1 MAANQSNINKTVSE
15 RSIMLYE
22 IVSILYQVNDLA
34 LAMDMILD
42 TIGENFKLQ
51 DIGIAVVDDIFEQ
64 YRIIGKRGFKDLFSE
79 EFTISTAE
87 TINEIE
93 IKSEEKTQIPVVEQH
108 LKIGGRTVKTDP
120 NLRQLLFFPVRYH
133 EKLIGFI
140 ILGSDSSEPFLS
152 HEDEQVITMFSTL
165 IGPVLFT
172 FDPVKKASNTFEN
185 IISKIIKDRVY
196 EARLVLNPI
205 SFAVFRLVFQE
216 SLTDSLIFEDAV
228 QNYQREFNKVLS
240 EKGDLIWL
248 TADTAF
254 FIYSGAGLFEVEAL
268 AGELKENLKNICRVD
283 EKLPL
288 LTLKYTC
295 ISYPQSGDNAVDI
308 IRSLWM
314 KLFEE
319 IYLMKE

>member
-1 MAANQSNINKTVSE
+1 MKKNTNSTVSE

-22 IVSILYQVNDLA
+22 IVSILYQVNDLK

-42 TIGENFKLQ
+42 TISENFKLQ
-51 DIGIAVVDDIFEQ
+51 NIGVAALDDIFDQ
-64 YRIIGKRGFKDLFSE
+64 YRIIGKRGFSDTFSD
-79 EFTISTAE
+79 EFIINTAE
-87 TINEIE
+87 EINGKDIS
-93 IKSEEKTQIPVVEQH
+93 SEEKTQIPVQDQQI
-108 LKIGGRTVKTDP
+108 KIGARSINTVP
-120 NLRQLLFFPVRYH
+120 ELQQLLFFPVRYQ

-140 ILGSDSSEPFLS
+140 ILGSNTSDVFLTP
-152 HEDEQVITMFSTL
+152 EDEQVLSMFSTL
-165 IGPVLFT
+165 IGPVIFT

-196 EARLVLNPI
+196 ESRLVLNPI
-205 SFAVFRLVFQE
+205 SFSVFRLVFRE
-216 SLTDSLIFEDAV
+216 SLTDSLVFEDAV
-228 QNYQREFNKVLS
+228 KNYQHEFHRVLS

-254 FIYSGAGLFEVEAL
+254 FIYSGAGLFEAETL
-268 AGELKENLKNICRVD
+268 AGELKNNLNTIYKMD

>member
-1 MAANQSNINKTVSE
+1 MSTNQTDTNSTVSE

-22 IVSILYQVNDLA
+22 IVSILYQVNDLT

-51 DIGIAVVDDIFEQ
+51 NIGIAALDDIFEQ
-64 YRIIGKRGFKDLFSE
+64 YRIIGKRGFSDTFSD
-79 EFTISTAE
+79 EFIINTVEGINGIDIS
-87 TINEIE
+87 
-93 IKSEEKTQIPVVEQH
+93 SEEKTQIPVVDKQ
-108 LKIGGRTVKTDP
+108 LKIGARSVETDP
-120 NLRQLLFFPVRYH
+120 HLQQLLFFPVRYH
-133 EKLIGFI
+133 EKLIGFV
-140 ILGSDSSEPFLS
+140 ILGSESSQSFLTP
-152 HEDEQVITMFSTL
+152 EDEQVLTMFSTL

-196 EARLVLNPI
+196 ESRLVLNPI
-205 SFAVFRLVFQE
+205 SFAVFRLVFRE
-216 SLTDSLIFEDAV
+216 SLSDSLIFEDAV
-228 QNYQREFNKVLS
+228 QNYQREFQKVLS

-248 TADTAF
+248 TADTSF
-254 FIYSGAGLFEVEAL
+254 FIYSGAGLFEAETL
-268 AGELKENLKNICRVD
+268 AGELKNNLRNICKLD
-283 EKLPL
+283 EKFPL

-308 IRSLWM
+308 IRRLWM

-319 IYLMKE
+319 IYLMEE

>member
-1 MAANQSNINKTVSE
+1 MSVMKKNTNSTVSE

-22 IVSILYQVNDLA
+22 IVSILYQVNDLK

-42 TIGENFKLQ
+42 TISENFKLQ
-51 DIGIAVVDDIFEQ
+51 NIGVAALDDIFDQ
-64 YRIIGKRGFKDLFSE
+64 YRIIGKRGFSDTFSD
-79 EFTISTAE
+79 EFIINTAE
-87 TINEIE
+87 EINGKDIS
-93 IKSEEKTQIPVVEQH
+93 SEEKTQIPVQDQQI
-108 LKIGGRTVKTDP
+108 KIGARSINTVP
-120 NLRQLLFFPVRYH
+120 ELQQLLFFPVRYQ

-140 ILGSDSSEPFLS
+140 ILGSNTSDVFLTP
-152 HEDEQVITMFSTL
+152 EDEQVLSMFSTL
-165 IGPVLFT
+165 IGPVIFT

-196 EARLVLNPI
+196 ESRLVLNPI
-205 SFAVFRLVFQE
+205 SFSVFRLVFRE
-216 SLTDSLIFEDAV
+216 SLTDSLVFEDAV
-228 QNYQREFNKVLS
+228 KNYQHEFHRVLS

-254 FIYSGAGLFEVEAL
+254 FIYSGAGLFEAETL
-268 AGELKENLKNICRVD
+268 AGELKNNLNTIYKMD